1 MSFPGAFVRRYY
13 EPLMLSVQVLI
24 DLAVVLLACWLG
36 YEVREYVFWAR
47 PTPLAVYREIFLLTA
62 AVTLVCF
69 HAFGMYSPLKSLL
82 NIEEFKAI
90 AKATLTSFLVVHV
103 LLVFLRTATLPDKGA
118 YRYLLPLHRL
128 VDLHTEAD
136 PSLWS
141 FSRLAVVLAFV
152 FILLF
157 TTASRFASF
166 KVIQLLHRRG
176 IGNRNVLILGSGE
189 TARRLQKK
197 FSLVPTLGLNLAGFV
212 GEDERQVG
220 QTIQRTP
227 VVGTLEDLDW
237 LVRRYKVSEVF
248 VAMPEASEEHV
259 MGMMERLEGLGV
271 AYHVVPRFYHLL
283 SHKVRIESLDSIPL
297 ITRIDRPRSLAGA
310 ALKRTLDVAVSLA
323 VLSVGAPFFLIP
335 ALLIKRESPG
345 PVFFLQTRIGRNGKP
360 FRMIKFRT
368 MHMNMSGDAPK
379 PRAPDDP
386 RITRIG
392 RWLRRYSLDELPQ
405 VLNVLRGEMSL
416 VGPRPEMPFIVA
428 GYGPMQRERLKVK
441 PGLTGLWQISYA
453 RGEAI
458 HENLDYDIYYIENQ
472 SMLLDVVIIGLT
484 VFAVAKGT
492 GAY

>member
-1 MSFPGAFVRRYY
+1 MSFPGAFVRRFY
-13 EPLMLSVQVLI
+13 EPLMLSAQVLI

-36 YEVREYVFWAR
+36 YQLREYVAWR
-47 PTPLAVYREIFLLTA
+47 EPTRLSDYREVFLLTA
-62 AVTLVCF
+62 AVSLLCF

-90 AKATLTSFLVVHV
+90 AKSTLTSFLVVHV
-103 LLVFLRTATLPDKGA
+103 LLVFLRATNIPDKGA
-118 YRYLLPLHRL
+118 FRYLVTVHRL
-128 VDLHTEAD
+128 VDLQIDAEGY
-136 PSLWS
+136 WR
-141 FSRLAVVLAFV
+141 FSRMAIVLAFA
-152 FILLF
+152 FILVL
-157 TTASRFASF
+157 TIASRFASF

-176 IGNRNVLILGSGE
+176 IGNRNVLLLGSGE

-212 GEDERQVG
+212 GEDEREVG

-259 MGMMERLEGLGV
+259 MGVMERLEALGV

-297 ITRIDRPRSLAGA
+297 ITRIDRPQSLAGA
-310 ALKRTLDVAVSLA
+310 ALKRTLDVAVSLL
-323 VLSVGAPFFLIP
+323 VLTVGAPFFLIP

-392 RWLRRYSLDELPQ
+392 RWLRRYSFDELPQ

-472 SMLLDVVIIGLT
+472 SLLLDVVIIGLT